1 MSEATVSTSTSPT
14 FGQVFEDLLESL
26 WAPGNVGARARNRGV
41 GKYIIVLTVLTC
53 IVAFATKGLIQ
64 PWLDGTFDLSI
75 AQAAAKGKPMPDN
88 AIEAGRK
95 FAGFGFLA
103 SALFM
108 APFAALFSGAFLWI
122 AGKIVKAPLTFGQAA
137 LVALLGFVPRV
148 VSFIVSGIEG
158 ALMDSSVAVSLYD
171 LSIGP
176 ARFMDAKTVSP
187 AVMALVS
194 SLDLFSIW
202 QLVIYAAAVA
212 TVARVQ
218 RSTGIVAAVVAWAIG
233 AAMSLLPAVFTGG

>member
-1 MSEATVSTSTSPT
+1 MSEATASTSPT

-26 WAPGNVGARARNRGV
+26 WAPGTVGARARNRGIA
-41 GKYIIVLTVLTC
+41 KYLIILTVICC

-95 FAGFGFLA
+95 FSGVGYLV
-103 SALFM
+103 SAVFM
-108 APFAALFSGAFLWI
+108 APFAALFSGASLWI
-122 AGKIVKAPLTFGQAA
+122 AGKIVKAPLAFGQAA
-137 LVALLGFVPRV
+137 LIALLGFVPRI
-148 VSFIVSGIEG
+148 VSFIVSGVEG
-158 ALMDSSVAVSLYD
+158 ALMDSSNAVSLYD

-187 AVMALVS
+187 AIMALVGG
-194 SLDLFSIW
+194 LDLFSIW

-233 AAMSLLPAVFTGG
+233 AVLSLLPAVLAG